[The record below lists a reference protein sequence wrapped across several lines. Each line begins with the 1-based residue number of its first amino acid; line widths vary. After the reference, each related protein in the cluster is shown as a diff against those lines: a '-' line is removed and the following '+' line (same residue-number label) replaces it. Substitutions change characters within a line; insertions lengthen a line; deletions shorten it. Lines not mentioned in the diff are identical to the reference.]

1 MLAAAALGALGENL
15 VRAIVGLLC
24 VADRLAV
31 SSTSRALR
39 AIVKRAGTIPVR
51 AMGDETDACRR
62 AWPSSAKLTVVGHGS
77 SCVGRPW
84 APWAPWS
91 TITDLALEDAVCSA
105 ETARLLGSVRALSLT
120 RCAVAT
126 LDFVELALVSIRVA
140 SPVGGIFPA
149 VGASVRSVLIEDVSF
164 SALGPIAKLPALAAL
179 SVTRPFP
186 SASIP
191 RPFET
196 IGSIATLTSL
206 TLRHVDAMNTH
217 LGHIGPLLR
226 LDAIH
231 VEMCVVCADCPILAS
246 DSAARAPHECS
257 AYTRTIARRAPEPET
272 PASPVTLS
280 DYEAYMH
287 ARLACPLIE
296 HQYGLKLLFRATIDQ
311 FDRTYRAAVERVGTL
326 VKKKTPSP

>member
-1 MLAAAALGALGENL
+1 MLGAAALGALGENL

-39 AIVKRAGTIPVR
+39 AIVKRSGTIPVR

-84 APWAPWS
+84 APWA

-105 ETARLLGSVRALSLT
+105 EIARLLGSVRALSLS

-140 SPVGGIFPA
+140 SPVGGIFPV

-164 SALGPIAKLPALAAL
+164 SALGPIAKLPALVAL

-186 SASIP
+186 SSSLP

-226 LDAIH
+226 LDTIH

-257 AYTRTIARRAPEPET
+257 AYTRTIARRASDSEPD
-272 PASPVTLS
+272 TLS

-326 VKKKTPSP
+326 VKKNTESNSY